1 MDFQR
6 EFRSERVNS
15 ASVPSVALAVKGFN
29 HRRVFL
35 LRSVTSCPIVKLR
48 TLRVG
53 GFMEDFGQNF
63 GQNYAHNFR
72 FNKPASDLPRRRIAT
87 SLEEFSNSNFG
98 KNFSDDYCEKA
109 CNSFDEEIISS
120 KTSPRFHMKPVHTLA
135 LMLILVAALCASLT
149 MLISQSLTYQR
160 VQNEKAGAFA
170 IENDDTSREKSSF
183 NNVKDKNKNDD
194 EEKSVSNES
203 DENSGG
209 DGSDGGDVSKGN
221 NDSKGDSGSNKSD
234 KSNENTASHQS
245 NTGRININ
253 TATLD
258 QLQTLKGIG
267 PKTAARIIAQRKR
280 VGYFRSLEDL
290 MQIKGIG
297 PKTLNKFRG
306 NVDVK

>member
-1 MDFQR
+1 
-6 EFRSERVNS
+6 
-15 ASVPSVALAVKGFN
+15 
-29 HRRVFL
+29 
-35 LRSVTSCPIVKLR
+35 
-48 TLRVG
+48 
-53 GFMEDFGQNF
+53 MEDFEQNF
-63 GQNYAHNFR
+63 GQNHEHNFR
-72 FNKPASDLPRRRIAT
+72 LNKPASDLPRRRIAT
-87 SLEEFSNSNFG
+87 SLEEFSNSNFD

-109 CNSFDEEIISS
+109 CNSFDEEIISR
-120 KTSPRFHMKPVHTLA
+120 KTHPRFHMKPVHTLA

-170 IENDDTSREKSSF
+170 IENDDTSREKHSF
-183 NNVKDKNKNDD
+183 SDLKGNNKNDD
-194 EEKSVSNES
+194 EEKSVSNEL

-209 DGSDGGDVSKGN
+209 DGSKGN
-221 NDSKGDSGSNKSD
+221 RGSKGDSNDKSDSNNKSD
-234 KSNENTASHQS
+234 KSNENTASNQS
-245 NTGRININ
+245 STGRININ

-258 QLQTLKGIG
+258 QLETLKGIG

>member
-1 MDFQR
+1 
-6 EFRSERVNS
+6 
-15 ASVPSVALAVKGFN
+15 
-29 HRRVFL
+29 
-35 LRSVTSCPIVKLR
+35 
-48 TLRVG
+48 
-53 GFMEDFGQNF
+53 MEDFEQNFEQNF

-170 IENDDTSREKSSF
+170 IENDDTGREKHSF

-209 DGSDGGDVSKGN
+209 DGNSGSDGGDVSKGN
-221 NDSKGDSGSNKSD
+221 NGSKGDSGSNKSD
-234 KSNENTASHQS
+234 SSSNKSDSSSKSDRINENTASNQS

>member
-1 MDFQR
+1 
-6 EFRSERVNS
+6 
-15 ASVPSVALAVKGFN
+15 
-29 HRRVFL
+29 
-35 LRSVTSCPIVKLR
+35 
-48 TLRVG
+48 
-53 GFMEDFGQNF
+53 MEDFEQNF

-170 IENDDTSREKSSF
+170 IENDDTSREKPSF
-183 NNVKDKNKNDD
+183 SDLKGNNKNDD

-209 DGSDGGDVSKGN
+209 DGNSGSDGGDV
-221 NDSKGDSGSNKSD
+221 SKGDSGSNKSD
-234 KSNENTASHQS
+234 SSSKSDRSNENTASNQS

>member
-1 MDFQR
+1 
-6 EFRSERVNS
+6 
-15 ASVPSVALAVKGFN
+15 
-29 HRRVFL
+29 
-35 LRSVTSCPIVKLR
+35 
-48 TLRVG
+48 
-53 GFMEDFGQNF
+53 MEDFEQNF
-63 GQNYAHNFR
+63 GQNYEHNFR
-72 FNKPASDLPRRRIAT
+72 LNKPASDLPRRRIAT
-87 SLEEFSNSNFG
+87 SLEEFSNSNFD

-109 CNSFDEEIISS
+109 CNSFDEEIISR
-120 KTSPRFHMKPVHTLA
+120 KTHPRFHIKPVHTLA

-209 DGSDGGDVSKGN
+209 DGSDGDDVSKGN
-221 NDSKGDSGSNKSD
+221 GGSKGNRGSKGDSNDKSDSNNKSD

>member
-1 MDFQR
+1 
-6 EFRSERVNS
+6 
-15 ASVPSVALAVKGFN
+15 
-29 HRRVFL
+29 
-35 LRSVTSCPIVKLR
+35 
-48 TLRVG
+48 
-53 GFMEDFGQNF
+53 MEDFEQNF
-63 GQNYAHNFR
+63 GQNHEHNFR
-72 FNKPASDLPRRRIAT
+72 LNKPASDLPRRRIAT
-87 SLEEFSNSNFG
+87 SLEEFSNSNFD

-109 CNSFDEEIISS
+109 CNSFDEEIISR
-120 KTSPRFHMKPVHTLA
+120 KTHPRFHMKPVHTLA

-170 IENDDTSREKSSF
+170 IENDDTSREKHSF
-183 NNVKDKNKNDD
+183 SDLKGNNKNDD
-194 EEKSVSNES
+194 EEKSVSNEL

-209 DGSDGGDVSKGN
+209 DGSKGN
-221 NDSKGDSGSNKSD
+221 RGSKGDSNDKSDSNNKSD

-245 NTGRININ
+245 STGRININ

-258 QLQTLKGIG
+258 QLETLKGIG

-297 PKTLNKFRG
+297 SKTLNKFRG

>member
-1 MDFQR
+1 
-6 EFRSERVNS
+6 
-15 ASVPSVALAVKGFN
+15 
-29 HRRVFL
+29 
-35 LRSVTSCPIVKLR
+35 
-48 TLRVG
+48 
-53 GFMEDFGQNF
+53 MEDFEQNF
-63 GQNYAHNFR
+63 GQNHEHNFR
-72 FNKPASDLPRRRIAT
+72 LNKPASDLPRRRIAT
-87 SLEEFSNSNFG
+87 SLEEFSNSNFD

-109 CNSFDEEIISS
+109 CNSFDEEIISR
-120 KTSPRFHMKPVHTLA
+120 KTHPRFHMKPVHTLA

-170 IENDDTSREKSSF
+170 IENDDTSREKHSF
-183 NNVKDKNKNDD
+183 SDLKGNNKNDD
-194 EEKSVSNES
+194 EEKSVSNEL

-209 DGSDGGDVSKGN
+209 DGSKGN
-221 NDSKGDSGSNKSD
+221 RGSKGDSNDKSDSNNKSD

-258 QLQTLKGIG
+258 QLETLKGIG

-297 PKTLNKFRG
+297 SKTLNKFRG

>member
-1 MDFQR
+1 
-6 EFRSERVNS
+6 
-15 ASVPSVALAVKGFN
+15 
-29 HRRVFL
+29 
-35 LRSVTSCPIVKLR
+35 
-48 TLRVG
+48 
-53 GFMEDFGQNF
+53 MEDFEQNF
-63 GQNYAHNFR
+63 GQNHEHNFR
-72 FNKPASDLPRRRIAT
+72 LNKPASDLPRRRIAT
-87 SLEEFSNSNFG
+87 SLEEFSNSNFD

-109 CNSFDEEIISS
+109 CNSFDEEIISR
-120 KTSPRFHMKPVHTLA
+120 KTHPRFHMKPVHTLA

-170 IENDDTSREKSSF
+170 IENDDTSREKHSF
-183 NNVKDKNKNDD
+183 SDLKGNNKNDD
-194 EEKSVSNES
+194 EEKSVSNEL

-209 DGSDGGDVSKGN
+209 DGSKGN
-221 NDSKGDSGSNKSD
+221 RGSKGDSNDKSDVSNKSD
-234 KSNENTASHQS
+234 RSNENTASHQS

-258 QLQTLKGIG
+258 QLETLKGIG

-297 PKTLNKFRG
+297 SKTLNKFRG

>member
-1 MDFQR
+1 
-6 EFRSERVNS
+6 
-15 ASVPSVALAVKGFN
+15 
-29 HRRVFL
+29 
-35 LRSVTSCPIVKLR
+35 
-48 TLRVG
+48 
-53 GFMEDFGQNF
+53 MEDFERNF
-63 GQNYAHNFR
+63 GQNYAHNLR
-72 FNKPASDLPRRRIAT
+72 LNKPASDLPRRRIAT
-87 SLEEFSNSNFG
+87 SLEEFSNSNFD

-109 CNSFDEEIISS
+109 CNSFGEEIISS
-120 KTSPRFHMKPVHTLA
+120 KTSTRFHMKPVHTLA

-170 IENDDTSREKSSF
+170 IENDDTSREKHSF
-183 NNVKDKNKNDD
+183 NNLKDKNKNED

-209 DGSDGGDVSKGN
+209 DENSGSDGNSGIDGGDVSKGN
-221 NDSKGDSGSNKSD
+221 NGSKGDNGSNKSD
-234 KSNENTASHQS
+234 SSNKSYRSNENTASNQS

>member
-1 MDFQR
+1 
-6 EFRSERVNS
+6 
-15 ASVPSVALAVKGFN
+15 
-29 HRRVFL
+29 
-35 LRSVTSCPIVKLR
+35 
-48 TLRVG
+48 
-53 GFMEDFGQNF
+53 MEDFGQNF
-63 GQNYAHNFR
+63 GQNYAYNFR

-170 IENDDTSREKSSF
+170 IENDDTSREKPSF

-203 DENSGG
+203 DENSGS
-209 DGSDGGDVSKGN
+209 DVSDGDDVSKGN
-221 NDSKGDSGSNKSD
+221 NGSKSNNKSNKGDSNNKSD
-234 KSNENTASHQS
+234 KGDSNNKSDRSNENTASHQS

>member
-1 MDFQR
+1 
-6 EFRSERVNS
+6 
-15 ASVPSVALAVKGFN
+15 
-29 HRRVFL
+29 
-35 LRSVTSCPIVKLR
+35 
-48 TLRVG
+48 
-53 GFMEDFGQNF
+53 MEDFEQNF

-87 SLEEFSNSNFG
+87 SLEEFSNSNFD
-98 KNFSDDYCEKA
+98 KNFSDEYCEKA
-109 CNSFDEEIISS
+109 CDSFDEEIISS

-170 IENDDTSREKSSF
+170 IENDDTSHEKPSF
-183 NNVKDKNKNDD
+183 SDLKGNNKNDD

-209 DGSDGGDVSKGN
+209 DGSKGN
-221 NDSKGDSGSNKSD
+221 RGSKGDSNDKSDVSNKSDRSNKSDVSNKRD
-234 KSNENTASHQS
+234 KSNENTASNQS

>member
-1 MDFQR
+1 
-6 EFRSERVNS
+6 
-15 ASVPSVALAVKGFN
+15 
-29 HRRVFL
+29 
-35 LRSVTSCPIVKLR
+35 
-48 TLRVG
+48 
-53 GFMEDFGQNF
+53 MEDFGQNF

-209 DGSDGGDVSKGN
+209 DGNNGGDGSDGGDVSKGN

-234 KSNENTASHQS
+234 RSNENTASHQS

>member
-1 MDFQR
+1 
-6 EFRSERVNS
+6 
-15 ASVPSVALAVKGFN
+15 
-29 HRRVFL
+29 
-35 LRSVTSCPIVKLR
+35 
-48 TLRVG
+48 
-53 GFMEDFGQNF
+53 MEDFEQNF
-63 GQNYAHNFR
+63 GQNHEHNFR
-72 FNKPASDLPRRRIAT
+72 LNKPASDLPRRRIAT
-87 SLEEFSNSNFG
+87 SLEEFSNSNFD

-109 CNSFDEEIISS
+109 CNSFDEEIISR
-120 KTSPRFHMKPVHTLA
+120 KTHPRFHMKPVHTLA

-170 IENDDTSREKSSF
+170 IENDDTSREKHSF
-183 NNVKDKNKNDD
+183 SDLKGNNKNDD
-194 EEKSVSNES
+194 EEKSVSNEL

-209 DGSDGGDVSKGN
+209 DGSKGN
-221 NDSKGDSGSNKSD
+221 RGSKGDSNDKNDVSNKSD
-234 KSNENTASHQS
+234 RSNENTASNQS

-258 QLQTLKGIG
+258 QLETLKGIG

>member
-1 MDFQR
+1 
-6 EFRSERVNS
+6 
-15 ASVPSVALAVKGFN
+15 
-29 HRRVFL
+29 
-35 LRSVTSCPIVKLR
+35 
-48 TLRVG
+48 
-53 GFMEDFGQNF
+53 MEDFEQNF

-72 FNKPASDLPRRRIAT
+72 LNKPASDLPRRRIAT
-87 SLEEFSNSNFG
+87 SLEEFSNSNFD

-109 CNSFDEEIISS
+109 CNSFDEEIISN
-120 KTSPRFHMKPVHTLA
+120 KTHPRFHMKPVHTLA

-170 IENDDTSREKSSF
+170 IENDDTSREKHSF
-183 NNVKDKNKNDD
+183 SDLKGNNKNDD

-209 DGSDGGDVSKGN
+209 DGSKGN
-221 NDSKGDSGSNKSD
+221 RGSKGDSNDKSDSNNKSD
-234 KSNENTASHQS
+234 KSNENTASNQS
-245 NTGRININ
+245 STGRININ

-258 QLQTLKGIG
+258 QLETLKGIG

>member
-1 MDFQR
+1 
-6 EFRSERVNS
+6 
-15 ASVPSVALAVKGFN
+15 
-29 HRRVFL
+29 
-35 LRSVTSCPIVKLR
+35 
-48 TLRVG
+48 
-53 GFMEDFGQNF
+53 MEDFEQNF
-63 GQNYAHNFR
+63 GQNHEHNFR
-72 FNKPASDLPRRRIAT
+72 LNKPASDLPRRRIAT
-87 SLEEFSNSNFG
+87 SLEEFSNSNFD

-109 CNSFDEEIISS
+109 CNSFDEEIISR
-120 KTSPRFHMKPVHTLA
+120 KTHPRFHMKPVHTLA

-170 IENDDTSREKSSF
+170 IENDDTSREKPSF

-203 DENSGG
+203 DENSGS
-209 DGSDGGDVSKGN
+209 DVSDGDDVSKGN
-221 NDSKGDSGSNKSD
+221 NGSKSNNKSNKGDSNNKSD
-234 KSNENTASHQS
+234 RSNENTASHQS
-245 NTGRININ
+245 NIGRININ

>member
-1 MDFQR
+1 
-6 EFRSERVNS
+6 
-15 ASVPSVALAVKGFN
+15 
-29 HRRVFL
+29 
-35 LRSVTSCPIVKLR
+35 
-48 TLRVG
+48 
-53 GFMEDFGQNF
+53 MEDFERNF

-87 SLEEFSNSNFG
+87 SLEEFSNSNFD

-109 CNSFDEEIISS
+109 CNSFDEEIISN

-160 VQNEKAGAFA
+160 VQNEKADAFA
-170 IENDDTSREKSSF
+170 IENDDTSREKPSF
-183 NNVKDKNKNDD
+183 SDLKGNNKNDD

-209 DGSDGGDVSKGN
+209 DGNSGSDGGDGSKGN
-221 NDSKGDSGSNKSD
+221 RGNKGDSDDKSDVSNKSDRSNKSDVSNKRD
-234 KSNENTASHQS
+234 KSNENTASNQS

-258 QLQTLKGIG
+258 QLETLKGIG
-267 PKTAARIIAQRKR
+267 PKTAARIITQRKR

>member
-1 MDFQR
+1 
-6 EFRSERVNS
+6 
-15 ASVPSVALAVKGFN
+15 
-29 HRRVFL
+29 
-35 LRSVTSCPIVKLR
+35 
-48 TLRVG
+48 
-53 GFMEDFGQNF
+53 MEDFEQNF
-63 GQNYAHNFR
+63 GQNHEHNFR
-72 FNKPASDLPRRRIAT
+72 LNKPASDLPRRRIAT
-87 SLEEFSNSNFG
+87 SLEEFSNSNFD

-109 CNSFDEEIISS
+109 CNSFDEEIISR
-120 KTSPRFHMKPVHTLA
+120 KTHPRFHMKPVHTLA

-170 IENDDTSREKSSF
+170 IENDDTSREKHSF
-183 NNVKDKNKNDD
+183 SDLKGNNKNDD
-194 EEKSVSNES
+194 EEKSVSNEL

-209 DGSDGGDVSKGN
+209 DRSKGN
-221 NDSKGDSGSNKSD
+221 RGSKGDSNDKSDSNNKSD
-234 KSNENTASHQS
+234 KSNENTASNQS
-245 NTGRININ
+245 STGRININ

-258 QLQTLKGIG
+258 QLETLKGIG

>member
-1 MDFQR
+1 
-6 EFRSERVNS
+6 
-15 ASVPSVALAVKGFN
+15 
-29 HRRVFL
+29 
-35 LRSVTSCPIVKLR
+35 
-48 TLRVG
+48 
-53 GFMEDFGQNF
+53 MEDFEQNF
-63 GQNYAHNFR
+63 GQNHEHNFR
-72 FNKPASDLPRRRIAT
+72 LNKPASDLPRRRIAT
-87 SLEEFSNSNFG
+87 SLEEFSNSNFD

-109 CNSFDEEIISS
+109 CNSFDEEIISR
-120 KTSPRFHMKPVHTLA
+120 KTHPRFHMKPVHTLA

-170 IENDDTSREKSSF
+170 IENDDTSREKHSF
-183 NNVKDKNKNDD
+183 SDLKGNNKNDD

-209 DGSDGGDVSKGN
+209 DGSKGN
-221 NDSKGDSGSNKSD
+221 RGSKGDSNDKSDSNNKSD
-234 KSNENTASHQS
+234 KSNENTASNQS

-258 QLQTLKGIG
+258 QLETLKGIG

-290 MQIKGIG
+290 MKIKGIG

>member
-1 MDFQR
+1 M
-6 EFRSERVNS
+6 
-15 ASVPSVALAVKGFN
+15 
-29 HRRVFL
+29 
-35 LRSVTSCPIVKLR
+35 
-48 TLRVG
+48 
-53 GFMEDFGQNF
+53 
-63 GQNYAHNFR
+63 
-72 FNKPASDLPRRRIAT
+72 PRRRIAT
-87 SLEEFSNSNFG
+87 SLEEFSNSNFD

-109 CNSFDEEIISS
+109 CNSFDEEIISR
-120 KTSPRFHMKPVHTLA
+120 KTHPRFHMKPVHTLA

-170 IENDDTSREKSSF
+170 IENDDTSREKHSF
-183 NNVKDKNKNDD
+183 SDLKGNNKNDD

-209 DGSDGGDVSKGN
+209 DGSKGN
-221 NDSKGDSGSNKSD
+221 RGSKGDSNDKSDSNNKSD
-234 KSNENTASHQS
+234 KSNENTASNQS

-258 QLQTLKGIG
+258 QLETLKGIG

-290 MQIKGIG
+290 MKIKGIG

>member
-1 MDFQR
+1 
-6 EFRSERVNS
+6 
-15 ASVPSVALAVKGFN
+15 
-29 HRRVFL
+29 
-35 LRSVTSCPIVKLR
+35 
-48 TLRVG
+48 
-53 GFMEDFGQNF
+53 MEDFEQNF

-87 SLEEFSNSNFG
+87 SLEEFSNSNFD

-109 CNSFDEEIISS
+109 CNSFGEEIISS

-170 IENDDTSREKSSF
+170 IENDDTSREKPSF

-203 DENSGG
+203 NESDGNS
-209 DGSDGGDVSKGN
+209 GSDGGDVSKGN
-221 NDSKGDSGSNKSD
+221 NGSKGDSGSNKSD
-234 KSNENTASHQS
+234 SSNKSDRINEDTTSNQS

>member
-1 MDFQR
+1 
-6 EFRSERVNS
+6 
-15 ASVPSVALAVKGFN
+15 
-29 HRRVFL
+29 
-35 LRSVTSCPIVKLR
+35 
-48 TLRVG
+48 
-53 GFMEDFGQNF
+53 MEDFGQNF

-87 SLEEFSNSNFG
+87 SLEEFSNSNFD

-109 CNSFDEEIISS
+109 CNSFDEEIISR
-120 KTSPRFHMKPVHTLA
+120 KTHPRFHMKPVHTLA

-170 IENDDTSREKSSF
+170 IENDDTSREKHSF
-183 NNVKDKNKNDD
+183 SDLKGNNKNDD

-209 DGSDGGDVSKGN
+209 DGSKGN
-221 NDSKGDSGSNKSD
+221 RGSKGDSNDKSDSNNKSD

>member
-1 MDFQR
+1 
-6 EFRSERVNS
+6 
-15 ASVPSVALAVKGFN
+15 
-29 HRRVFL
+29 
-35 LRSVTSCPIVKLR
+35 
-48 TLRVG
+48 
-53 GFMEDFGQNF
+53 MEDFEQNF

-72 FNKPASDLPRRRIAT
+72 FNKPASDLPQRRIAT

-98 KNFSDDYCEKA
+98 KNFSDDYYEKA

-160 VQNEKAGAFA
+160 VQSEKAGAFA
-170 IENDDTSREKSSF
+170 IENDDTSREKPSF
-183 NNVKDKNKNDD
+183 SDLKGNNKNDD

-209 DGSDGGDVSKGN
+209 DGNSGSDGGDGSKGN
-221 NDSKGDSGSNKSD
+221 RGNKGDSDDKSDVSNKSDRSNKSDVSNKRD
-234 KSNENTASHQS
+234 KSNENTASNQS

-258 QLQTLKGIG
+258 QLETLKGIG

>member
-1 MDFQR
+1 
-6 EFRSERVNS
+6 
-15 ASVPSVALAVKGFN
+15 
-29 HRRVFL
+29 
-35 LRSVTSCPIVKLR
+35 
-48 TLRVG
+48 
-53 GFMEDFGQNF
+53 MEDFEQNF
-63 GQNYAHNFR
+63 GQNHEHNFR
-72 FNKPASDLPRRRIAT
+72 LNKPASDLPRRRIAT
-87 SLEEFSNSNFG
+87 SLEEFSNSNFD

-109 CNSFDEEIISS
+109 CNSFDEEIISR
-120 KTSPRFHMKPVHTLA
+120 KTHPRFHMKPVHTLA

-170 IENDDTSREKSSF
+170 IENDDTSREKHSF
-183 NNVKDKNKNDD
+183 SDLKGNNKNDD
-194 EEKSVSNES
+194 EEKSVSNEL

-209 DGSDGGDVSKGN
+209 DGSKGN
-221 NDSKGDSGSNKSD
+221 RGSKGDSNDKSDVSNKSD

-245 NTGRININ
+245 STGRININ

-258 QLQTLKGIG
+258 QLETLKGIG

-297 PKTLNKFRG
+297 SKTLNKFRG

>member
-1 MDFQR
+1 
-6 EFRSERVNS
+6 
-15 ASVPSVALAVKGFN
+15 
-29 HRRVFL
+29 
-35 LRSVTSCPIVKLR
+35 
-48 TLRVG
+48 
-53 GFMEDFGQNF
+53 MEDFEQNF
-63 GQNYAHNFR
+63 GQNHEHNFR
-72 FNKPASDLPRRRIAT
+72 LNKPASDLPRRRIAT
-87 SLEEFSNSNFG
+87 SLEEFSNSNVD

-109 CNSFDEEIISS
+109 CNSFDEEIISR
-120 KTSPRFHMKPVHTLA
+120 KTHPRFHMKPVHTLA

-170 IENDDTSREKSSF
+170 IENDDTSREKHSF
-183 NNVKDKNKNDD
+183 SDLKGNNKNDD
-194 EEKSVSNES
+194 EEKSVSNEL
-203 DENSGG
+203 DENSG
-209 DGSDGGDVSKGN
+209 SDGSKGN
-221 NDSKGDSGSNKSD
+221 RGSKGDSNDKSDSNNKSD
-234 KSNENTASHQS
+234 KSNENTASNQS
-245 NTGRININ
+245 STGRININ

-258 QLQTLKGIG
+258 QLETLKGIG

>member
-1 MDFQR
+1 
-6 EFRSERVNS
+6 
-15 ASVPSVALAVKGFN
+15 
-29 HRRVFL
+29 
-35 LRSVTSCPIVKLR
+35 
-48 TLRVG
+48 
-53 GFMEDFGQNF
+53 MEDFEQNFEQNF
-63 GQNYAHNFR
+63 GQNHEHNFR
-72 FNKPASDLPRRRIAT
+72 LNKPASDLPRRRIAT

-109 CNSFDEEIISS
+109 CNSFGEEIISS

-170 IENDDTSREKSSF
+170 IENDDTSREKPSF

-203 DENSGG
+203 DENSGS
-209 DGSDGGDVSKGN
+209 DVSDGDDVSKGN
-221 NDSKGDSGSNKSD
+221 NGSKSNNKSNKGDSNNKSD
-234 KSNENTASHQS
+234 RSNENTASHQS

>member
-1 MDFQR
+1 
-6 EFRSERVNS
+6 
-15 ASVPSVALAVKGFN
+15 
-29 HRRVFL
+29 
-35 LRSVTSCPIVKLR
+35 
-48 TLRVG
+48 
-53 GFMEDFGQNF
+53 MEDFEQNF

-87 SLEEFSNSNFG
+87 SLEEFSNSNFD

-160 VQNEKAGAFA
+160 VQSEKAGAFA

-203 DENSGG
+203 VENSVSDENS
-209 DGSDGGDVSKGN
+209 GSDGGDVSKGN
-221 NDSKGDSGSNKSD
+221 NGSKGDSGSNKSD
-234 KSNENTASHQS
+234 RSNKSDKSDENTASNQS

>member
-1 MDFQR
+1 
-6 EFRSERVNS
+6 
-15 ASVPSVALAVKGFN
+15 
-29 HRRVFL
+29 
-35 LRSVTSCPIVKLR
+35 
-48 TLRVG
+48 
-53 GFMEDFGQNF
+53 MEDFGQNF

-170 IENDDTSREKSSF
+170 IENDDTSREKPSF

-203 DENSGG
+203 DENSGS
-209 DGSDGGDVSKGN
+209 DVSDGDDVSKGN
-221 NDSKGDSGSNKSD
+221 NGSKSNNKSNKGDSNNKSD
-234 KSNENTASHQS
+234 RSNENTASHQS

-258 QLQTLKGIG
+258 QLETLKGIG

-297 PKTLNKFRG
+297 SKTLNKFRG

>member
-1 MDFQR
+1 
-6 EFRSERVNS
+6 
-15 ASVPSVALAVKGFN
+15 
-29 HRRVFL
+29 
-35 LRSVTSCPIVKLR
+35 
-48 TLRVG
+48 
-53 GFMEDFGQNF
+53 MEDFERNF
-63 GQNYAHNFR
+63 GQNYAHNLR
-72 FNKPASDLPRRRIAT
+72 LNKPASDLPRRRIAT
-87 SLEEFSNSNFG
+87 SLEEFSNSNFD
-98 KNFSDDYCEKA
+98 KNFSDDYCEKV
-109 CNSFDEEIISS
+109 CNSFDEEIISN

-160 VQNEKAGAFA
+160 VQNEKADAFA
-170 IENDDTSREKSSF
+170 IENDDTSREKPSF
-183 NNVKDKNKNDD
+183 SDLKGNNRNDD

-203 DENSGG
+203 DENSGA
-209 DGSDGGDVSKGN
+209 DGSKGN
-221 NDSKGDSGSNKSD
+221 RGSKGDSNDKSNVSNKNDRSNKSD
-234 KSNENTASHQS
+234 KSDENTASNQS

-253 TATLD
+253 TATLN

>member
-1 MDFQR
+1 
-6 EFRSERVNS
+6 
-15 ASVPSVALAVKGFN
+15 
-29 HRRVFL
+29 
-35 LRSVTSCPIVKLR
+35 
-48 TLRVG
+48 
-53 GFMEDFGQNF
+53 MEDFEQNF
-63 GQNYAHNFR
+63 GQNYAHNFGL
-72 FNKPASDLPRRRIAT
+72 NKPASDLPRRRIAT
-87 SLEEFSNSNFG
+87 SLEEFSNSNFD

-109 CNSFDEEIISS
+109 CNSFDEEIISN

-160 VQNEKAGAFA
+160 VQNEKAGALA
-170 IENDDTSREKSSF
+170 IENDGTSREKPSF
-183 NNVKDKNKNDD
+183 SDLKGNNKNDD

-203 DENSGG
+203 DENSGA
-209 DGSDGGDVSKGN
+209 DGSKGN
-221 NDSKGDSGSNKSD
+221 RGSKGDSNDKSDVSNKSD
-234 KSNENTASHQS
+234 KSNENTASNQS

-258 QLQTLKGIG
+258 QLETLKGIG

>member
-1 MDFQR
+1 
-6 EFRSERVNS
+6 
-15 ASVPSVALAVKGFN
+15 
-29 HRRVFL
+29 
-35 LRSVTSCPIVKLR
+35 
-48 TLRVG
+48 
-53 GFMEDFGQNF
+53 MEDFEQNF

-72 FNKPASDLPRRRIAT
+72 FNKPASNLPRRRIAT
-87 SLEEFSNSNFG
+87 SLEEFSNSNFD

-170 IENDDTSREKSSF
+170 IENDDTSREKPSF

-203 DENSGG
+203 VENSGG
-209 DGSDGGDVSKGN
+209 DGNSGSDGGDVSKGN
-221 NDSKGDSGSNKSD
+221 NGSKGDSSSKSDSSNKSD
-234 KSNENTASHQS
+234 RINENTASNQS

>member
-1 MDFQR
+1 
-6 EFRSERVNS
+6 
-15 ASVPSVALAVKGFN
+15 
-29 HRRVFL
+29 
-35 LRSVTSCPIVKLR
+35 
-48 TLRVG
+48 
-53 GFMEDFGQNF
+53 MEDFEQNF

-72 FNKPASDLPRRRIAT
+72 LNKPASDLPRRRIAT
-87 SLEEFSNSNFG
+87 SLEEFSNSNFD

-109 CNSFDEEIISS
+109 CNSFDEEIISR
-120 KTSPRFHMKPVHTLA
+120 KTHPRFHMKPVHTLA

-170 IENDDTSREKSSF
+170 IENDDTSREKPSF
-183 NNVKDKNKNDD
+183 SDLKGNNKNDD

-209 DGSDGGDVSKGN
+209 DGSKGN
-221 NDSKGDSGSNKSD
+221 RGSKGDSNDKSNVSNKSDRSNKSD
-234 KSNENTASHQS
+234 KSDENTASNQS

-258 QLQTLKGIG
+258 QLETLKGIG
-267 PKTAARIIAQRKR
+267 PKTAARIIAQRKK

>member
-1 MDFQR
+1 
-6 EFRSERVNS
+6 
-15 ASVPSVALAVKGFN
+15 
-29 HRRVFL
+29 
-35 LRSVTSCPIVKLR
+35 
-48 TLRVG
+48 
-53 GFMEDFGQNF
+53 MEDFEQNF
-63 GQNYAHNFR
+63 GQNHEHNFR
-72 FNKPASDLPRRRIAT
+72 LNKPASDLPRRRIAT
-87 SLEEFSNSNFG
+87 SLEEFSNSNFD

-109 CNSFDEEIISS
+109 CNSFDEEIISR
-120 KTSPRFHMKPVHTLA
+120 KTHPRFHMKPVHTLA

-170 IENDDTSREKSSF
+170 IENDDTSREKHSF
-183 NNVKDKNKNDD
+183 SDLKGNNKNDD
-194 EEKSVSNES
+194 EEKSVSNEL

-209 DGSDGGDVSKGN
+209 DGSDGDDVSKGN
-221 NDSKGDSGSNKSD
+221 GGSKGNRGSKGDSNDKSD

-245 NTGRININ
+245 STGRININ

-258 QLQTLKGIG
+258 QLETLKGIG

-297 PKTLNKFRG
+297 SKTLNKFRG

>member
-1 MDFQR
+1 
-6 EFRSERVNS
+6 
-15 ASVPSVALAVKGFN
+15 
-29 HRRVFL
+29 
-35 LRSVTSCPIVKLR
+35 
-48 TLRVG
+48 
-53 GFMEDFGQNF
+53 MEDFGQNF
-63 GQNYAHNFR
+63 GQNYAHDFR

-170 IENDDTSREKSSF
+170 IENDDTSREKPSF

-203 DENSGG
+203 VENSGG
-209 DGSDGGDVSKGN
+209 DGNNGSDVSDGDDVSKGN
-221 NDSKGDSGSNKSD
+221 NESKSNNKSNKGDSNNKSD
-234 KSNENTASHQS
+234 RSNENTASHQS

-267 PKTAARIIAQRKR
+267 PKTAARIIARRKR

>member
-1 MDFQR
+1 
-6 EFRSERVNS
+6 
-15 ASVPSVALAVKGFN
+15 
-29 HRRVFL
+29 
-35 LRSVTSCPIVKLR
+35 
-48 TLRVG
+48 
-53 GFMEDFGQNF
+53 MEDFEQNF

-72 FNKPASDLPRRRIAT
+72 LNKPASDLPRRRIAT
-87 SLEEFSNSNFG
+87 SLEEFSNSNFD

-109 CNSFDEEIISS
+109 CNSFDEEIISN

-170 IENDDTSREKSSF
+170 IENYDTSREKPSF
-183 NNVKDKNKNDD
+183 SDLKGNNKNDD

-209 DGSDGGDVSKGN
+209 DGS
-221 NDSKGDSGSNKSD
+221 KGDSNDKSD
-234 KSNENTASHQS
+234 ENTASNQS

-267 PKTAARIIAQRKR
+267 PKTAARIIAQRKK

>member
-1 MDFQR
+1 
-6 EFRSERVNS
+6 
-15 ASVPSVALAVKGFN
+15 
-29 HRRVFL
+29 
-35 LRSVTSCPIVKLR
+35 
-48 TLRVG
+48 
-53 GFMEDFGQNF
+53 MEDFEQNFEQNF

-87 SLEEFSNSNFG
+87 SLEEFSNSNFD

-109 CNSFDEEIISS
+109 CDSFDEEIISS

-160 VQNEKAGAFA
+160 VQNEKADAFA
-170 IENDDTSREKSSF
+170 IENDDTSREKPSF
-183 NNVKDKNKNDD
+183 SDLKGNNKNDD

-209 DGSDGGDVSKGN
+209 DGNSGSDGGDGSKGN
-221 NDSKGDSGSNKSD
+221 RGNKGDSDDKSDVSNKSDRSNKSDVSNKRD
-234 KSNENTASHQS
+234 KSNENTASNQS

>member
-1 MDFQR
+1 
-6 EFRSERVNS
+6 
-15 ASVPSVALAVKGFN
+15 
-29 HRRVFL
+29 
-35 LRSVTSCPIVKLR
+35 
-48 TLRVG
+48 
-53 GFMEDFGQNF
+53 MEDFEQNF
-63 GQNYAHNFR
+63 GQNHEHNFR
-72 FNKPASDLPRRRIAT
+72 LNKPASDLPRRRIAT
-87 SLEEFSNSNFG
+87 SLEEFSNSNFD

-109 CNSFDEEIISS
+109 CNSFDEEIISR
-120 KTSPRFHMKPVHTLA
+120 KTHPRFHMKPVHTLA

-170 IENDDTSREKSSF
+170 IENDDTSREKHSF
-183 NNVKDKNKNDD
+183 SDLKGNNKNDD
-194 EEKSVSNES
+194 EEKSVSNEL

-209 DGSDGGDVSKGN
+209 DGSKGN
-221 NDSKGDSGSNKSD
+221 RGSKGDSNDKSDVSNKSD

-258 QLQTLKGIG
+258 QLETLKGIG

-297 PKTLNKFRG
+297 SKTLNKFRG

>member
-1 MDFQR
+1 
-6 EFRSERVNS
+6 
-15 ASVPSVALAVKGFN
+15 
-29 HRRVFL
+29 
-35 LRSVTSCPIVKLR
+35 
-48 TLRVG
+48 
-53 GFMEDFGQNF
+53 MEDFEQNF

-170 IENDDTSREKSSF
+170 IENDDTSREKPSF
-183 NNVKDKNKNDD
+183 NNVKDKNKNED

-209 DGSDGGDVSKGN
+209 DENSGSDGNSGIDGGDVSKGN
-221 NDSKGDSGSNKSD
+221 NGSKGDNGSNKSD
-234 KSNENTASHQS
+234 SSNKSYRSNENTASNQS